1 MRDNDEM
8 FTNYSYILARKS
20 FDSLLSIML
29 KVNDNAAELASN
41 GKLQAILSSC
51 ELELLAKYIPSIVKR
66 KSLKLGR
73 NFNIFIYLA
82 IEVLDVA

>member
-1 MRDNDEM
+1 M

-82 IEVLDVA
+82 FEVLDVA

>member
-29 KVNDNAAELASN
+29 KVNDNVAELASN

>member
-1 MRDNDEM
+1 
-8 FTNYSYILARKS
+8 
-20 FDSLLSIML
+20 ML
-29 KVNDNAAELASN
+29 KVNDNVAELASN

>member
-1 MRDNDEM
+1 
-8 FTNYSYILARKS
+8 
-20 FDSLLSIML
+20 ML